1 MFEITTK
8 IGWALN
14 EGVKPFR
21 FGGEL
26 NAQSKNHIY
35 SKRDEK
41 RLYAKVFLKLL
52 HNQTKLGLVLFYT
65 FSHPGWL
72 EINFYVFTKKLLWLF
87 GWNKEKGNT
96 HMYISFSVEL
106 FLLLSRS
113 LDLVWFYFTLFF
125 FVFFLHTLY

>member
-1 MFEITTK
+1 MHK
-8 IGWALN
+8 
-14 EGVKPFR
+14 VKTISIRNGMRNGFMLR
-21 FGGEL
+21 F
-26 NAQSKNHIY
+26 
-35 SKRDEK
+35 
-41 RLYAKVFLKLL
+41 FLKLL

-125 FVFFLHTLY
+125 FVFFLHTLYYHTPYVPLK